1 MKNSF
6 FVFLLIFSILTAL
19 ILPISAL
26 FPTAEDA
33 ELYENIIRLHVIAN
47 SDSEDD
53 QKLKLKVRDEVLE
66 YASELLSEI
75 KDKKKAEAALSE
87 NLCVLENI
95 ATDVLESEGIY
106 CKVNVTL
113 SEEAYPT
120 REYNGFTLPAG
131 SYTSLRVLIGDAEGK
146 NWWCMLYPS
155 LCVGAVTKVDSPVL
169 IDEDE
174 FIEAGLTPGQVRIIT
189 GNSPDIKIKFR
200 ILEFLEGIF
209 S

>member
-1 MKNSF
+1 MKNTF

-19 ILPISAL
+19 MLPISAL
-26 FPTAEDA
+26 LPTEDDA
-33 ELYENIIRLHVIAN
+33 GLYENIIRLHVIAN
-47 SDSEDD
+47 SDSEED
-53 QKLKLKVRDEVLE
+53 QKLKLKVRDKVLE
-66 YASELLSEI
+66 YASKLLSEI
-75 KDKKKAEAALSE
+75 KDKEKAEDTLLE
-87 NLCVLENI
+87 NLCIFENIAAEVLEN
-95 ATDVLESEGIY
+95 EEIY
-106 CKVNVTL
+106 CAVDATL

-131 SYTSLRVLIGDAEGK
+131 SYTSLRILIGDAEGK